1 MLIYLDVARDHFSKG
16 RIAANKTTTISIVH
30 GEIENEYI
38 AIVIGLVC
46 EAVQIIATQ
55 GNSAS

>member
-1 MLIYLDVARDHFSKG
+1 MLIYLDVARDHFSKW
-16 RIAANKTTTISIVH
+16 RIAANKTTISIVH
-30 GEIENEYI
+30 GEIENEDI

-46 EAVQIIATQ
+46 EALQIIATQ